1 MFFAAIAHHYT
12 FSYKPYVHEA
22 EEGHWFD
29 SFLAMWD
36 VSDIREDISEQVRH
50 VGRTMRGYP
59 KKKCFPGDP
68 DHNEHSS
75 LLSASLQDSSKPSSP
90 VGLYQGCGHTIT
102 SPSPI
107 SIASLYE
114 EILNDIP
121 QEQQKLGTGQDVV
134 NDIPEKQELPYK
146 NQYQDQI
153 QTVTSWYLLYS
164 PKPSDDTIID
174 FSDLPETSD
183 SSSDI

>member
-1 MFFAAIAHHYT
+1 
-12 FSYKPYVHEA
+12 
-22 EEGHWFD
+22 
-29 SFLAMWD
+29 
-36 VSDIREDISEQVRH
+36 
-50 VGRTMRGYP
+50 MRGYP